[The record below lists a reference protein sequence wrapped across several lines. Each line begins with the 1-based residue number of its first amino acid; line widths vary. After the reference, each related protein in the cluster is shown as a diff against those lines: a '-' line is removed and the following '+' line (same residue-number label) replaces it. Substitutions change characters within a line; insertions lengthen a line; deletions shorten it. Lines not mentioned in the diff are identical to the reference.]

1 MELEK
6 LAERLGLDVEDI
18 RELFELYVE
27 TTTSDLAELKGAIE
41 TKDAQLAHAKAHSIK
56 GASGNLGLDEL
67 YNLAKEID
75 DHARANS
82 LDALEEM
89 IQVLEEKYNNLVE
102 EFEKDSSVVEWL
114 SGTKLLKNSTT

>member
-18 RELFELYVE
+18 QELLKLYVE

-41 TKDAQLAHAKAHSIK
+41 AKNAQLAHIKAHSIK
-56 GASGNLGLDEL
+56 GASGNLGLDEM

-75 DHARANS
+75 DSARVNS
-82 LDALEEM
+82 LDRLEEG
-89 IQVLEEKYNNLVE
+89 IQVLEEKFNSFVK
-102 EFEKDSSVVEWL
+102 EFKKGDQH
-114 SGTKLLKNSTT
+114 

>member
-18 RELFELYVE
+18 QELLKLYVE

-41 TKDAQLAHAKAHSIK
+41 ADNGQLAHIKAHSIK
-56 GASGNLGLDEL
+56 GASGNLGLDEM

-75 DHARANS
+75 DSARVNS
-82 LDALEEM
+82 LDRLEEG
-89 IQVLEEKYNNLVE
+89 IQVLEEKFNSFVK
-102 EFEKDSSVVEWL
+102 EFKKGDQH
-114 SGTKLLKNSTT
+114 